1 MKRLRITVEGKVY
14 DVTVEELSGGAPAQP
29 AHAAPAIAPPAPTAP
44 APQASAGGGQ
54 GEPVIS
60 QLAGAVVGVE
70 VTAGQAVIEGQ
81 ALVVLEA
88 MKMNTTVVAPRSG
101 TVASIA
107 VEVGNSVEEG
117 QTLLTLSS

>member
-14 DVTVEELSGGAPAQP
+14 DVTVEELGDAASALPV
-29 AHAAPAIAPPAPTAP
+29 HAAPAIAPPAPTVS
-44 APQASAGGGQ
+44 APQLAAGGR
-54 GEPVIS
+54 GEPIVS
-60 QLAGAVVGVE
+60 QLAGAVVGIE
-70 VTAGQAVIEGQ
+70 VTAGQVVIEGQ

-88 MKMNTTVVAPRSG
+88 MKMNTTVVAPKSG
-101 TVASIA
+101 TVESIA

>member
-14 DVTVEELSGGAPAQP
+14 DVTVEELGDAASALP
-29 AHAAPAIAPPAPTAP
+29 AHAAPAIAPPAPTAS
-44 APQASAGGGQ
+44 APQLAVGGL
-54 GEPVIS
+54 GEPIVS
-60 QLAGAVVGVE
+60 QLAGAVVGIE
-70 VTAGQAVIEGQ
+70 VTAGQVVIEGQ

-88 MKMNTTVVAPRSG
+88 MKMNTTVVAPKSG
-101 TVASIA
+101 TVESVA